1 MANEFK
7 IKNGLISDGDVV
19 VTGSLTVTGTIN
31 MSGSI
36 ESAETASFA
45 PSYTLTSSFNSY
57 TSSASSSVG
66 LLSSSVAT
74 TTSDLSSSIGN
85 LSGSVATTTLNLSS
99 SVSSSIGNL
108 SGSVATTTSGLGGR
122 ITTIEGRGA
131 TTGSNTFIGSQVIT
145 GSLYI
150 TTDLIVQGSSSLQ
163 NITASAV
170 SIGTNTVILNTDTP
184 AVRFAGISVQDS
196 GSNAGVTGSIFWDG
210 LCNRWVYSNPSGIGY
225 SGGMLLSGPRTS
237 TLGTE
242 SPLTCNYIAK
252 SGGGDHLYD
261 SCVIDDGTT
270 VCVNANLKGS
280 GTIDGTIINS
290 TSNAFRFSGNNAIS
304 LVALNT
310 QNVVKI
316 NAAGYWGTQLVGAN
330 DKGILI
336 DNVGN
341 IGIGTTSTAIHANA
355 GYSTLTIGGG
365 NVNRGW
371 LEIGILGACTNNI
384 VGNISAFAGTNAR
397 VSEISFATEGAA
409 NLGNISFS
417 TYCNGINTKLFINN
431 SGISCFACTVCA
443 PQFTGGVVCAVGG
456 FNSRGL
462 STTWSSFN
470 LFPDN
475 PGGSGD
481 QCKTVLAGSFV
492 GCSTWGPQLRFSGP
506 AAGFIDI
513 GQDCNGGFVVETS
526 DTPRLNIT
534 QGGMMGVNNPAPRTF
549 LHIVGASCGSDIA
562 CGFGNPD
569 TRGILHVQA
578 CSGIENSNVT
588 VETAYGIGQFMQWS
602 TNGMRIGHRILKGG
616 GTGDVHITAGQD
628 SVKLLIYT
636 TGNIGAPS
644 GSNIYAASDCRL
656 KKNIR
661 TISYGLC
668 DVMKLQPK
676 VFNWKDNFTPSENGK
691 EMLGFVAQDIQTIIP
706 EVVEQ
711 FSDGSDITFDCETII
726 NPLRVNEK
734 FIIPILTR
742 AIQEQQCIIQCLTNR
757 IVLLENK

>member
-1 MANEFK
+1 
-7 IKNGLISDGDVV
+7 LV
-19 VTGSLTVTGTIN
+19 
-31 MSGSI
+31 
-36 ESAETASFA
+36 
-45 PSYTLTSSFNSY
+45 
-57 TSSASSSVG
+57 
-66 LLSSSVAT
+66 
-74 TTSDLSSSIGN
+74 
-85 LSGSVATTTLNLSS
+85 
-99 SVSSSIGNL
+99 
-108 SGSVATTTSGLGGR
+108 
-122 ITTIEGRGA
+122 
-131 TTGSNTFIGSQVIT
+131 
-145 GSLYI
+145 
-150 TTDLIVQGSSSLQ
+150 VQGSSSLQ

-170 SIGTNTVILNTDTP
+170 NIGANVVNLNTANP
-184 AVRFAGISVQDS
+184 AIRFAGLNIFDS
-196 GSNAGVTGSIFWDG
+196 GSIGGSGSFLYDAVQDEFIFVHRGD
-210 LCNRWVYSNPSGIGY
+210 NSNITSSVVLMGPQTYNNIGSETY
-225 SGGMLLSGPRTS
+225 PT
-237 TLGTE
+237 T
-242 SPLTCNYIAK
+242 NYILK
-252 SGGGDHLYD
+252 GTGNEHVGD
-261 SCVIDDGTT
+261 SCIIDNGTT
-270 VCVNANLKGS
+270 TCIKNNLIGT

-341 IGIGTTSTAIHANA
+341 IGIGTTSTAVHANA

-443 PQFTGGVVCAVGG
+443 PQFTGGFVCAVGG
-456 FNSRGL
+456 LNVRGA

-481 QCKTVLAGSFV
+481 QCKTILAGSFV

-534 QGGMMGVNNPAPRTF
+534 QGGMTGVNNTAPRTF

-616 GTGDVHITAGQD
+616 GTGDVHMTAGQD
-628 SVKLLIYT
+628 SVKLLIYS

-711 FSDGSDITFDCETII
+711 FSDGSDITFDCQTIT

-734 FIIPILTR
+734 FIIPILTK
-742 AIQEQQCIIQCLTNR
+742 AIQDQQCIIQCLTNR
-757 IVLLENK
+757 IVQLENK